1 MLTHCKLCN
10 RHADAG
16 DLDNLGICS
25 ECEPARARIAS
36 LEVAVASERTE
47 HDAALAELTRSH
59 TVVELEA
66 QAEIERLEAEIEVE
80 RGRAEKATA
89 RCVELFDQFSAAVA
103 RAEKAR
109 WWKCPVCTE
118 ETETADVL
126 AELRCPCCGHT
137 SAPVLAAARSDA
149 VREFA
154 EWLHAQYTV
163 NQSVWVE
170 HNGIPCICSVLDA
183 AARYLASEHIPDAG
197 KKEPSDG

>member
-10 RHADAG
+10 RRMDAG
-16 DLDNLGICS
+16 DLDSSGICS

-36 LEVAVASERTE
+36 LE
-47 HDAALAELTRSH
+47 
-59 TVVELEA
+59 
-66 QAEIERLEAEIEVE
+66 AEIEAE

-154 EWLHAQYTV
+154 EWEERDEV
-163 NQSVWVE
+163 IVE
-170 HNGIPCICSVLDA
+170 DETHVEA
-183 AARYLASEHIPDAG
+183 AARYLSERVR
-197 KKEPSDG
+197 

>member
-1 MLTHCKLCN
+1 MDWKTGRLLDTPTTRRWTPEEKE
-10 RHADAG
+10 RG
-16 DLDNLGICS
+16 DQRERRGIYENFTAEDNGRS
-25 ECEPARARIAS
+25 RRTVAVCETPSQAQEIISRIAS
-36 LEVAVASERTE
+36 
-47 HDAALAELTRSH
+47 
-59 TVVELEA
+59 
-66 QAEIERLEAEIEVE
+66 LEAEIEVE

-154 EWLHAQYTV
+154 EWLRDDGHRWGMIERHPKCGGDTGMACTG
-163 NQSVWVE
+163 SSE
-170 HNGIPCICSVLDA
+170 SPTDA
-183 AARYLASEHIPDAG
+183 AARYLAR
-197 KKEPSDG
+197 KEPTE